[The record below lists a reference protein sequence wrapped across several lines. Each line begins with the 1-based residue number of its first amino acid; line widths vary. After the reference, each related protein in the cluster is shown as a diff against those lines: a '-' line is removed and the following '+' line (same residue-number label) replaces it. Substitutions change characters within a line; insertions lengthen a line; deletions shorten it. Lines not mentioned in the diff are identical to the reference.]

1 MRAKAGSFDVADVEL
16 DGMYGNFAGRDASRG
31 MAKQSFDEG
40 KSTIQGPCPRL
51 IHVDCRNAL
60 THRGATGHVRGSDSI
75 GSVSLGS
82 FTPSQSAVLV
92 SMVAIGPSEFD
103 EADTLFHIQGE
114 YARLA

>member
-1 MRAKAGSFDVADVEL
+1 
-16 DGMYGNFAGRDASRG
+16 MYGNFAGRDASRG

-82 FTPSQSAVLV
+82 CTPSQSAVLV
-92 SMVAIGPSEFD
+92 SMAICPSEFD